1 MREEVRNAWKVLD
14 SLPPTNLFKR
24 TEHLA
29 SDHLRAGDA
38 GLYDMLLHKQEQA
51 YTIPNML
58 EMVNMS
64 ALHFVEFSEPDE
76 RLNTNYRWFIKDST
90 LLENL
95 DDLSVP
101 DQMAIGE
108 ILSGNS

>member
-1 MREEVRNAWKVLD
+1 MRNAWKVLD

-38 GLYDMLLHKQEQA
+38 GLYDMLLHKQDQA

-64 ALHFVEFSEPDE
+64 GLHFVEFSEPDE

-95 DDLSVP
+95 DNLSVP